1 MRRTLWE
8 TVTAVFFTALLS
20 GCAPVIIGGA
30 AAIVAD
36 EVIEQ
41 EEGGDG
47 LF

>member
-1 MRRTLWE
+1 MQRTLWQAVA
-8 TVTAVFFTALLS
+8 TVFVTALLT

-36 EVIEQ
+36 EVVEQ